1 MARIR
6 NPPARR
12 NLIGTFV
19 EQQIKPATAT
29 PKDDGT
35 TPWRLLT
42 LLMTMTAIGS
52 LSLNILVPA
61 VPRLVEVLASDTE
74 TVQLTISIY
83 VFGLAVAQLFTG
95 PLSDR
100 FGRRPVIL
108 AGFSIAT
115 LASLGAIAMS
125 NAPGLISMRF
135 LQAIGG
141 ATGVA
146 IGRAIIRDLFGR
158 ERSAQ
163 MIGLVASA
171 MAIAPMT
178 APLIGGLL
186 DTAFGWESIFV
197 FAAAASFIV
206 LAWAWH
212 TLPETR
218 AELAPGVERDT
229 FRENI
234 GTLFG
239 NRRFVGYVLCAA
251 FSCGG
256 FFVYVG
262 AGPHV
267 IITMMH
273 GTPAEYGLWFI
284 PTAVGYILG
293 NTLTSRLSVR
303 HGIDPMIWW
312 GNIVNLVGG
321 VCGLLLLPFIAT
333 VGPLPIVVAAT
344 IMGVGNGM
352 VLPNAIAG
360 AVSIRPLAAG
370 TASGLVGATQMFIG
384 ALTAQLAG
392 HLIAGAVTPLP
403 MILHMIATAAVAVIA
418 YIFLIR
424 RKKTRA

>member
-1 MARIR
+1 
-6 NPPARR
+6 
-12 NLIGTFV
+12 V
-19 EQQIKPATAT
+19 EQQIKPVETT

-35 TPWRLLT
+35 TPWRLLA

-52 LSLNILVPA
+52 MSLNILVPA
-61 VPRLVEVLASDTE
+61 VPRLVQILASDTE

-83 VFGLAVAQLFTG
+83 VFGLAIAQLFTG

-108 AGFSIAT
+108 AGFTIAT

-125 NAPGLISMRF
+125 NVSGLIGMRF

-186 DTAFGWESIFV
+186 ETAFGWESIFI
-197 FAAAASFIV
+197 FAASASLIV
-206 LAWAWH
+206 LIWAWQ

-218 AELAPGVERDT
+218 TELAPGMERDT
-229 FRENI
+229 FRQNI

-239 NRRFVGYVLCAA
+239 NPRFVGYVLSAA

-284 PTAVGYILG
+284 PTAIGYIVG
-293 NTLTSRLSVR
+293 NTFTSRLSVR
-303 HGIDPMIWW
+303 YGIDAMIWW
-312 GNIVNLVGG
+312 GNIVNLAGG
-321 VCGLLLLPFIAT
+321 VCGLLLLPFIDT
-333 VGPLPIVVAAT
+333 VGPLPIVVAGT
-344 IMGVGNGM
+344 IMGTGNGL

-360 AVSIRPLAAG
+360 AVSIRPRAAG
-370 TASGLVGATQMFIG
+370 TASGLVGATQMFLG
-384 ALTAQLAG
+384 AFTAQYAG
-392 HLIAGAVTPLP
+392 HLIASATTPLP
-403 MILHMIATAAVAVIA
+403 MILHMIATAAAAMLA
-418 YIFLIR
+418 YLFLVR
-424 RKKTRA
+424 MPRPA

>member
-1 MARIR
+1 
-6 NPPARR
+6 
-12 NLIGTFV
+12 L
-19 EQQIKPATAT
+19 ETASQA
-29 PKDDGT
+29 PHDDGL
-35 TPWRLLT
+35 TPWRLLA

-61 VPRLVEVLASDTE
+61 VPRLVQVLASDAE
-74 TVQLTISIY
+74 TVQLTISLY
-83 VFGLAVAQLFTG
+83 VFGLAIAQLFTG

-108 AGFSIAT
+108 VGFSLAT

-125 NAPGLISMRF
+125 NAPGLIAMRF

-186 DTAFGWESIFV
+186 ESAFGWQSIFL

-206 LAWAWH
+206 LAWSWS

-218 AELAPGVERDT
+218 AELPAGVERDS
-229 FRENI
+229 FGRNI
-234 GTLFG
+234 GTLF
-239 NRRFVGYVLCAA
+239 RSPRFIGYILSAA

-273 GTPAEYGLWFI
+273 RSPAEYGLWFI
-284 PTAVGYILG
+284 PTAFGYIIG
-293 NTLTSRLSVR
+293 NTVTSRLSIR
-303 HGIDPMIWW
+303 YGIDAMIWW
-312 GNIVNLVGG
+312 GNVVNLAGG
-321 VCGLLLLPFIAT
+321 LIGLALLPFIDF
-333 VGPLPIVVAAT
+333 VGPLPIVAAAT
-344 IMGVGNGM
+344 IMGTGNGL
-352 VLPNAIAG
+352 VLPNSIAG
-360 AVSIRPLAAG
+360 AVSIKPQAAG
-370 TASGLVGATQMFIG
+370 TASGLVGFTQMLLG
-384 ALTAQLAG
+384 AITAQVAG
-392 HLIAGAVTPLP
+392 HLVADAVSPLP
-403 MILHMIATAAVAVIA
+403 MVLHMIATAAAAMAA
-418 YIFLIR
+418 YFFLVRKGR
-424 RKKTRA
+424 R